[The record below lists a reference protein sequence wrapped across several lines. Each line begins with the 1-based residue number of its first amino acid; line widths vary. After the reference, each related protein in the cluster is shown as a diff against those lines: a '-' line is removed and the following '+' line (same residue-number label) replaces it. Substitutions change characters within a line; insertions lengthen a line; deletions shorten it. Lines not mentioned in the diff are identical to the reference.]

1 MKDFFRLIFVMN
13 GNGVINAGKTLC
25 ETASSPEERK
35 IAAAFRRVY
44 FGTIILAVLVFAA
57 LIAVIIL
64 NNPFLDSGTKR
75 YGTVRND
82 GKIGYV
88 QGENRLVS
96 AEKLGLSDYELKS
109 GDKVIIFFDKNDEIR
124 SAYPRDYYD
133 KYTENRV
140 LTIVFAAL
148 LGITALMIYAFVICR
163 LTPFGRP
170 WYLYCRE
177 IRNLAMPEISRKKK
191 AAIYAVAAAVTI
203 AVLAPQI
210 TAFCAEIREM
220 REIEEFGQKIKSVR
234 EAAEKAEKSS
244 DNLNSLNDKIS
255 DNSGL
260 DKAKSAAEK
269 IAEIKEN
276 MKNTAQS
283 R

>member
-1 MKDFFRLIFVMN
+1 MNEFFRLIFVMN
-13 GNGVINAGKTLC
+13 GNGVINAGKSLC

-44 FGTIILAVLVFAA
+44 FGTIILAALVFAA
-57 LIAVIIL
+57 LIAVTIM

-88 QGENRLVS
+88 QGETKYIS
-96 AEKLGLSDYELKS
+96 AEKLGFADYELKS
-109 GDKVIIFFDKNDEIR
+109 GDRVIIFFDKNDEIK
-124 SAYPRDYYD
+124 SAYPQNFYE

-148 LGITALMIYAFVICR
+148 LGITVLMIYAFVICR

-177 IRNLAMPEISRKKK
+177 IKNLGIPKISRKKK
-191 AAIYAVAAAVTI
+191 AVIYAIAAVVAI
-203 AVLAPQI
+203 AVLTPQI
-210 TAFCAEIREM
+210 AALVGEIREM
-220 REIEEFGQKIKSVR
+220 REIEEFGRKIKSVR
-234 EAAEKAEKSS
+234 EAAEKAQEMS
-244 DNLNSLNDKIS
+244 DNLIGLDEKLS
-255 DNSGL
+255 DNSAL

-269 IAEIKEN
+269 IGEIKN
-276 MKNTAQS
+276 NLKNTQS

>member
-1 MKDFFRLIFVMN
+1 MNEFFRLIFVMN
-13 GNGVINAGKTLC
+13 SKTVINAGKLLC

-44 FGTIILAVLVFAA
+44 FGTIILAALVFAA
-57 LIAVIIL
+57 LIAVTIM

-75 YGTVRND
+75 YGTVHSD

-109 GDKVIIFFDKNDEIR
+109 GDRVIIFFDKDDNIK
-124 SAYPRDYYD
+124 SAYPRDFYD

-170 WYLYCRE
+170 WYLYCRK

-191 AAIYAVAAAVTI
+191 AVIYAIAAVVTI
-203 AVLAPQI
+203 AFSAPQI
-210 TAFCAEIREM
+210 AAFYAEIREM
-220 REIEEFGQKIKSVR
+220 REIEEFGQRIKSVR
-234 EAAEKAEKSS
+234 EAAEKAEKIS
-244 DNLNSLNDKIS
+244 DNLNSLNDKLS
-255 DNSGL
+255 DNSAL

-269 IAEIKEN
+269 INDIKN
-276 MKNTAQS
+276 NLKNTAQS